1 MYNLNQ
7 RGEKPRVFRKGGN
20 IMLYAT
26 WIVASVLLF
35 PIGLLVFAV
44 TVITGWQLLPLP
56 LLNLLVF
63 LMVASVP
70 GVAYFIVV
78 QDL

>member
-1 MYNLNQ
+1 
-7 RGEKPRVFRKGGN
+7 
-20 IMLYAT
+20 MLYAT

-35 PIGLLVFAV
+35 PIGLLVFVV

>member
-1 MYNLNQ
+1 
-7 RGEKPRVFRKGGN
+7 
-20 IMLYAT
+20 MLYAT
-26 WIVASVLLF
+26 WIVASVIFF
-35 PIGLLVFAV
+35 PLGILIFAV
-44 TVITGWQLLPLP
+44 SAVTGWQLLPLP
-56 LLNLLVF
+56 LLNLSAL

>member
-1 MYNLNQ
+1 
-7 RGEKPRVFRKGGN
+7 
-20 IMLYAT
+20 MLYAT